1 MSCLYQDYFVCLLCN
16 KTITIKIKD
25 MNYSELS
32 KLSVEELRAINSLV
46 VDLIK
51 QKRTIQSLEKKV
63 GLHVGMKVKVNHPKL
78 YGRELEVT
86 KINRT
91 KANLRVVGGFASYN
105 VPVSLIEY

>member
-1 MSCLYQDYFVCLLCN
+1 
-16 KTITIKIKD
+16 

-32 KLSVEELRAINSLV
+32 KLSVEELRNINTLV

-63 GLHVGMKVKVNHPKL
+63 GLRVGMTVKVNHPKL
-78 YGRELEVT
+78 FGREFEVT

-91 KANLRVVGGFASYN
+91 KANIKVIGGFSSYN

>member
-25 MNYSELS
+25 MNYSQLS
-32 KLSVEELRAINSLV
+32 KLSVEELRNINKLV

-63 GLHVGMKVKVNHPKL
+63 GLQVGMNVRVNHPKL
-78 YGRELEVT
+78 AGKELSVN

-91 KANLRVVGGFASYN
+91 KATLSVRSGACYI
-105 VPVSLIEY
+105 VPISLIEY

>member
-1 MSCLYQDYFVCLLCN
+1 
-16 KTITIKIKD
+16 

-32 KLSVEELRAINSLV
+32 KLSVEELRNINTLV

-63 GLHVGMKVKVNHPKL
+63 GLRVGMTVKVNHPKL
-78 YGRELEVT
+78 FGREFEVT

-91 KANLRVVGGFASYN
+91 KANVKVIGGFSSYN

>member
-1 MSCLYQDYFVCLLCN
+1 
-16 KTITIKIKD
+16 

-32 KLSVEELRAINSLV
+32 KLSVEELRHINSLV

-51 QKRTIQSLEKKV
+51 QKRTIESLQKKV
-63 GLHVGMKVKVNHPKL
+63 GLSIGMKVTVNQPKL
-78 YGRELEVT
+78 RGRELEVT

>member
-1 MSCLYQDYFVCLLCN
+1 
-16 KTITIKIKD
+16 

-32 KLSVEELRAINSLV
+32 KLSVEELRNINSLV

-51 QKRTIQSLEKKV
+51 QKRTIESLQKKV
-63 GLHVGMKVKVNHPKL
+63 GLSIGMKVKVNHPKL
-78 YGRELEVT
+78 RGRELEVT